1 MCPCVIALSAVVDVL
16 SCRALDCMGVL
27 RPFQLICFFFC
38 WKSRMNSASVSWQVV
53 KVLEM
58 IHSELKDLA
67 ISALSFL
74 F

>member
-1 MCPCVIALSAVVDVL
+1 
-16 SCRALDCMGVL
+16 
-27 RPFQLICFFFC
+27 
-38 WKSRMNSASVSWQVV
+38 MNSASVSWQVV

>member
-1 MCPCVIALSAVVDVL
+1 MFCHAELWIAWEYWDLSNLFA
-16 SCRALDCMGVL
+16 
-27 RPFQLICFFFC
+27 FFFC